1 MTSIAS
7 RSIGCQVSALVLV
20 ATSAMAQSSYTPVAF
35 GPIGPAPAG
44 QYYNSTLAISHDGMS
59 ILATTNTGVRRYVTA
74 TSSYTFSGTGTAFSM
89 TPDGQTLV
97 GGQSGSNPQ
106 RWRLSNLASNN
117 IVSET
122 ITWPGGPLALGPA
135 YGTSADG
142 SVAVVL
148 QPSVSVVGSFG
159 RVQSSSIFVGGTAGA
174 YRDTASNAPVVGM
187 QGFMPGNTTFAY
199 RWNYATNAL
208 VPCNMPAGA
217 SSVSLSTTTTTL
229 SADGSIAVGSATFG
243 LIPRAYWWD
252 AAGTPTAV
260 PLLPGA
266 SGASA
271 LTVNPEG
278 TLIGGGMNMAPG
290 VTNAYI
296 VSLAD
301 NTIFNLHQIYSAAG
315 ILPTGWTLVATQH
328 ISTNGS
334 RIFCLATDATGT
346 SRSIVVDGSFVIPA
360 PSTAALLGLAGVAA
374 MRRRRQ

>member
-1 MTSIAS
+1 MTGFTS
-7 RSIGCQVSALVLV
+7 RHVVSFASALVV
-20 ATSAMAQSSYTPVAF
+20 AAAGAAAQSSYTPLAF

-44 QYYNSTLAISHDGMS
+44 QVYNSTLSISHDGLS
-59 ILATTNTGVRRYVTA
+59 VLATTNTGERRYVTA
-74 TSSYTFSGTGTAFSM
+74 TSSYTLTGTGTAFSM

-135 YGTSADG
+135 YGTSSDN
-142 SVAVVL
+142 SVSVVL

-174 YRDTASNAPVVGM
+174 YRDTASNAPVIGM
-187 QGFMPGNTTFAY
+187 QGFMPGNTTFSY
-199 RWNYATNAL
+199 RWNYLTNVL
-208 VPCNMPAGA
+208 VPNNMPAGA
-217 SSVSLSTTTTTL
+217 TSVSLSTTTTTL
-229 SADGSIAVGSATFG
+229 SADGSIAVGSVSFG
-243 LIPRAYWWD
+243 TSVRGYWWD
-252 AAGTPTAV
+252 AAGTPRAV

-271 LTVNPEG
+271 VTVNPEG
-278 TLIGGGMNMAPG
+278 TLIGGSMNVAPG
-290 VTNAYI
+290 VSHAYI

-315 ILPTGWTLVATQH
+315 ILPTGWTLVTTQH
-328 ISTNGS
+328 ISTDGT
-334 RIFCLATDATGT
+334 RIFCLATDTTGAART
-346 SRSIVVDGSFVIPA
+346 MVVDGSFTVPTPGA
-360 PSTAALLGLAGVAA
+360 AAMLSFAGAAAL
-374 MRRRRQ
+374 RRRRR